1 MPRTQSSIAI
11 STNGDDWLLINASP
25 DLLQQIRDNPELQP
39 ARSIRDTGIA
49 AVLLTDAQIDHVTGL
64 LMLREYARP
73 WPLYTTPVV
82 WRDLSTGFPITS
94 ILSHYCGVEHREIPL
109 DQQAVSGLDFLQN
122 VRITAIPLTS
132 KAPPYSPNR
141 HNPMLGDNIAL
152 WIENVASGQCVFYAP
167 GLGEPDEQLVTY
179 MRRADVVLV
188 DGTLWAEDEMINLGL
203 SGKKSSEMGHLALS
217 GSGGMIELL
226 QSLDS
231 SDHVPRKVLVHINNS
246 NPILREDSAER
257 AELTQYGIEVGYD
270 GMTFEV

>member
-1 MPRTQSSIAI
+1 RFSLSFPTRRSS
-11 STNGDDWLLINASP
+11 D
-25 DLLQQIRDNPELQP
+25 
-39 ARSIRDTGIA
+39 
-49 AVLLTDAQIDHVTGL
+49 
-64 LMLREYARP
+64 
-73 WPLYTTPVV
+73 
-82 WRDLSTGFPITS
+82 
-94 ILSHYCGVEHREIPL
+94 LSHYCGVEHREIPL
-109 DQQAVSGLDFLQN
+109 DQQAVSGLDFIQN